1 MINTLKRIIFACA
14 AQWAL
19 ADELRGLPLR
29 LKTTTLLISHWLNNN
44 SISCLH
50 NSTSCDL
57 WPLIGQNVVHY
68 PVSFISFSIPA
79 MEYYFLSV
87 RKIFNSSQKCD
98 SNYCFLK
105 NTKITDLWLANNS
118 VSCFILL
125 PVPCGWKT
133 ISCVFNFLDLELQH
147 FSHDL
152 SFDMSTYD
160 SFHSYWRK

>member
-1 MINTLKRIIFACA
+1 MIFACA

-19 ADELRGLPLR
+19 ADKLRGLPLR

-68 PVSFISFSIPA
+68 LSHFQFQPWNTISCQLERYLIPAKNVIQITVSWRISKLLISDWPIIPYPVSF
-79 MEYYFLSV
+79 YFLYHV
-87 RKIFNSSQKCD
+87 
-98 SNYCFLK
+98 
-105 NTKITDLWLANNS
+105 
-118 VSCFILL
+118 VE
-125 PVPCGWKT
+125 KT
-133 ISCVFNFLDLELQH
+133 ISCLFNLLDLEIQH
-147 FSHDL
+147 FSHDM